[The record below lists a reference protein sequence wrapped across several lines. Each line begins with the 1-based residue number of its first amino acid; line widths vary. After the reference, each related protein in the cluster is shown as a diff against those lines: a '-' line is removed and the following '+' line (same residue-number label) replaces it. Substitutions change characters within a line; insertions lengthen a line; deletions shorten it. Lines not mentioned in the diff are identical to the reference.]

1 MKFDFRGRVC
11 QIETFKTKGVV
22 KYRALVF
29 SHRLGIKSY
38 FKTLGEYETRRDA
51 LLGLMSQ
58 VETVG

>member
-1 MKFDFRGRVC
+1 MRFTFRGVEC
-11 QIETFKTKGVV
+11 CLETFKTKGVV

-29 SHRLGIKSY
+29 SYRLGIKSY